1 MELLNFVADFS
12 SEFVETPKEN
22 FNEKTIYKDL
32 PEWDSVLALSIISM
46 IDDNYNK
53 RISGAELRS
62 CQTIQDL
69 FDVIKA
75 L

>member
-1 MELLNFVADFS
+1 MELINFVNDFS
-12 SEFVETPKEN
+12 SEFIETPKTI
-22 FNEKTIYKDL
+22 FNSETNYKEL

-53 RISGAELRS
+53 RISGAELRA
-62 CQTIQDL
+62 CNTIADL
-69 FDVIKA
+69 YNVIIK

>member
-1 MELLNFVADFS
+1 MDLINFVNDFS
-12 SEFVETPKEN
+12 SEFIETPKKI
-22 FNEKTIYKDL
+22 FNGETNYKEL

-53 RISGAELRS
+53 RISGAELRA
-62 CQTIQDL
+62 CNTIADL
-69 FDVIKA
+69 YNVIIK

>member
-1 MELLNFVADFS
+1 MDLIKFVNDFS
-12 SEFVETPKEN
+12 SEFIETPKTI
-22 FNEKTIYKDL
+22 FNGETNYKEL

-53 RISGAELRS
+53 RISGAELRA
-62 CQTIQDL
+62 CNTIADL
-69 FDVIKA
+69 YNVIIK

>member
-1 MELLNFVADFS
+1 MELIKFVNDFA
-12 SEFVETPKEN
+12 SEFVDTPQTVFNGGTNYKEL
-22 FNEKTIYKDL
+22 T
-32 PEWDSVLALSIISM
+32 EWDSVLALSIISM

-62 CQTIQDL
+62 CQTIQEL
-69 FDVIKA
+69 YNIICE

>member
-1 MELLNFVADFS
+1 MDLINFVNDFS
-12 SEFVETPKEN
+12 SEFIDTPKTIFNDETN
-22 FNEKTIYKDL
+22 FKEL

-62 CQTIQDL
+62 CNTIADL
-69 FDVIKA
+69 YNVIIK

>member
-1 MELLNFVADFS
+1 MELIKFVNDFA
-12 SEFVETPKEN
+12 SEFVETPKNIFNGETN
-22 FNEKTIYKDL
+22 FKEL

-53 RISGAELRS
+53 RISGAELRA

-69 FDVIKA
+69 YTVISK

>member
-1 MELLNFVADFS
+1 
-12 SEFVETPKEN
+12 
-22 FNEKTIYKDL
+22 L

-53 RISGAELRS
+53 RISGAELRA
-62 CQTIQDL
+62 CNTISDL
-69 FDVIKA
+69 YNVIIK

>member
-1 MELLNFVADFS
+1 MDLINFVNDFS
-12 SEFVETPKEN
+12 SEFIDTPKTIFNDETN
-22 FNEKTIYKDL
+22 FKEL

-53 RISGAELRS
+53 RISGAELRA
-62 CQTIQDL
+62 CNTIADL
-69 FDVIKA
+69 YNVIIK